1 MFLSI
6 SVEKRFKS
14 KENVTLI
21 DTEHRFKV
29 FFLNSVILQ
38 LSKHVVFSLAISSN
52 FIQFRITIITK

>member
-38 LSKHVVFSLAISSN
+38 LSKHVVFSLAIS
-52 FIQFRITIITK
+52 